1 MSAEARPPVEDWA
14 TDYDIFDPTY
24 CSDPGPI
31 WADLRQRC
39 PIAHTE
45 RWGGSWLPTRY
56 DDVAEMAHLIP
67 ALSSQEFIVVP
78 PVPVH
83 DPETGELLR
92 ARPHAPPIS
101 SDPPFHGVARRL
113 LLPAFA
119 PQAVAT
125 YEPYT
130 RELAHRL
137 IDGFAGKGQCDG
149 AVDYAQQIPPRVIAH
164 FLGVDE
170 DRADARGPTLSP
182 ETMIEWVR
190 GVLEFGATDPELR
203 IATAQKIFAF
213 WAEVVRQRRVD
224 PGDARGSGGVPQKD
238 FISEL
243 LAEELDGQ
251 PVDDQHAMSTCNL
264 LLIAGV
270 DTTWSSIGSAL
281 WHLATHPADRRRLVE
296 EPELLPTAVEELLRV
311 YSPVTM
317 GRLATEDVRVNGAT
331 IPAGSRVLMN
341 FPAANRDPA
350 HFPDPDTVVIDRA
363 HNRHVAFGI
372 GIHRCAG
379 SNLARMEMQV
389 ALSVFLERIPEFH
402 LDDAR
407 GLHLPPGTPNPT
419 VTWAGG
425 QVRGPRTLP
434 LTFSTTP

>member
-1 MSAEARPPVEDWA
+1 VSATDARPPVEDWA

-31 WADLRQRC
+31 WADLRERC

-56 DDVAEMAHLIP
+56 DDVAEMARLVP
-67 ALSSQEFIVVP
+67 ALSNQLPIVVP
-78 PVPVH
+78 PVPFH
-83 DPETGELLR
+83 DPETGEVLR
-92 ARPHAPPIS
+92 TRPHIPPIS
-101 SDPPFHGVARRL
+101 SDPPFHGPARRL
-113 LLPAFA
+113 ILPAFA
-119 PQAVAT
+119 PAAVAT
-125 YEPYT
+125 HEPFT

-164 FLGVDE
+164 LLGIDE
-170 DRADARGPTLSP
+170 GRAG
-182 ETMIEWVR
+182 EFIEWVR
-190 GVLEFGATDPELR
+190 GILELGATDPELR
-203 IATAQKIFAF
+203 MATAQKIFAF
-213 WAEVVRQRRVD
+213 FGEEVRRRRAE
-224 PGDARGSGGVPQKD
+224 PNGD

-243 LAEELDGQ
+243 LAGDLDGE
-251 PVDDQHAMSTCNL
+251 PVDDDHAVATCNL
-264 LLIAGV
+264 LLIAGI

-296 EPELLPTAVEELLRV
+296 EPALLPTAVEELLRV

-317 GRLATEDVRVNGAT
+317 GRLATEDVTVNGAT
-331 IPAGSRVLMN
+331 IPAGSRVLMS

-389 ALSVFLERIPEFH
+389 ALAAFLERLPDFH
-402 LDDAR
+402 LDDTR
-407 GLHLPPGTPNPT
+407 GLDQPPGTRNPP